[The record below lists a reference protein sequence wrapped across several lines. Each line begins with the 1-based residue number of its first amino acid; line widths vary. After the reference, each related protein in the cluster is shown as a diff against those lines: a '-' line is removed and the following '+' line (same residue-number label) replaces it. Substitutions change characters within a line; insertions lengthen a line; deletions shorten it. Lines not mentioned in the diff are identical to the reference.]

1 MVSRGIC
8 LTIHEAYITS
18 AFTNVLTHILSFVG
32 TMRLGSRDTIIR
44 PNTLASKLYS
54 ASHQPLNSNSTP
66 SSTTPTSS
74 TTPPTTPSP
83 QSTPYT
89 VSERHRHRYEVN
101 PLLVPALEAS
111 GLIFSGKDETGQ
123 RMEIIELSQDKHPY
137 FIGSQFHPEFNSRPL
152 RPAPMFL
159 GLLQAIKLLKETK
172 K

>member
-1 MVSRGIC
+1 
-8 LTIHEAYITS
+8 
-18 AFTNVLTHILSFVG
+18 
-32 TMRLGSRDTIIR
+32 MRLGSRDTIIR

-54 ASHQPLNSNSTP
+54 TSLQPPNPNNTP
-66 SSTTPTSS
+66 TTPTL
-74 TTPPTTPSP
+74 TP

>member
-1 MVSRGIC
+1 MYLYR
-8 LTIHEAYITS
+8 
-18 AFTNVLTHILSFVG
+18 SFVG

-54 ASHQPLNSNSTP
+54 TSLQPLNSNN
-66 SSTTPTSS
+66 TPTH
-74 TTPPTTPSP
+74 TPQT
-83 QSTPYT
+83 TPYT

-137 FIGSQFHPEFNSRPL
+137 YIGTQFHPEFNSRPL